1 LQYLQNNV
9 IIYHYM
15 SEQKI
20 ILPSK
25 PKAILEDGN
34 KGVFEIDGL
43 VPGYGYTLGNSLRR
57 IILSS
62 LPGAAITAVKID
74 GVSHEFSTIEGVKED
89 VITLLLNL
97 KNVRFQLIGDE
108 PVKVAFSVKGPK
120 IVTAAD
126 IGAKGAVSISNTDQ
140 YICEITSKTGI
151 NVELTVERGLGFV
164 PRDAHHKQKAD
175 IGIIFLDAIFS
186 PIRRVSYDVEEMRVG
201 DKTNFNRLRL
211 TIETDGTLSPRE
223 ALETSVNTMI
233 EQLAAIVSVDSGKII
248 AEIQA
253 ATAAKTPMMEAPAS
267 EEETA
272 SSSDEDSV
280 DVTDVLKNRIDAIG
294 LSTRTLNALSAANI
308 RTVGGIARKRVDDL
322 LEIDG
327 IGDKGITEIKEALA
341 QFNLSLKD

>member
-1 LQYLQNNV
+1 
-9 IIYHYM
+9 M

-25 PKAILEDGN
+25 PKAVLEEGN

-108 PVKVAFSVKGPK
+108 PAKVSFSVKGPK
-120 IVTAAD
+120 IITAAD
-126 IGAKGAVSISNTDQ
+126 INAKGAVSISNTDQ
-140 YICEITSKTGI
+140 YICEITGKAAL
-151 NVELTVERGLGFV
+151 NVEVTIERGLGFV

-175 IGIIFLDAIFS
+175 IGTIFLDAIFS

-201 DKTNFNRLRL
+201 DKTNFNRLRM
-211 TIETDGTLSPRE
+211 TIETDGTISPRE

-233 EQLAAIVSVDSGKII
+233 EQLAAIISVDSGKII

-253 ATAAKTPMMEAPAS
+253 ATAVKAPAMDS
-267 EEETA
+267 AMGAEETTA
-272 SSSDEDSV
+272 TNDEEAV

-322 LEIDG
+322 LEIEG

>member
-1 LQYLQNNV
+1 
-9 IIYHYM
+9 M

-25 PKAILEDGN
+25 PKAVLEEGN

-97 KNVRFQLIGDE
+97 KNVRFQLVGDE
-108 PVKVAFSVKGPK
+108 PVKVSFSVKGPK

-126 IGAKGAVSISNTDQ
+126 INAKGAVTVSNPEQ
-140 YICEITSKTGI
+140 YICEITGKAAL
-151 NVELTVERGLGFV
+151 NVEVTVERGLGFV

-175 IGIIFLDAIFS
+175 IGTIFLDAIFS

-211 TIETDGTLSPRE
+211 TIETDGTLSPRV
-223 ALETSVNTMI
+223 ALESSVQTMI
-233 EQLAAIVSVDSGKII
+233 EQLAAIISVDSGKII
-248 AEIQA
+248 ADIQA
-253 ATAAKTPMMEAPAS
+253 ATAVKAPVMESADTEEVS
-267 EEETA
+267 SESGKEEE
-272 SSSDEDSV
+272 

-308 RTVGGIARKRVDDL
+308 RTIGGIARKRVDDL

>member
-1 LQYLQNNV
+1 
-9 IIYHYM
+9 M

-25 PKAILEDGN
+25 PKAIVEEGN

-97 KNVRFQLIGDE
+97 KNVRFQLVGDE
-108 PVKVAFSVKGPK
+108 PVKVSFSVKGPK
-120 IVTAAD
+120 IVTAGD
-126 IGAKGAVSISNTDQ
+126 INAKGAVSVSNPDQ
-140 YICEITSKTGI
+140 YICEITGKANL
-151 NVELTVERGLGFV
+151 NVEITIERGLGFV

-175 IGIIFLDAIFS
+175 IGTIFLDAIFS

-223 ALETSVNTMI
+223 ALETSVQTMI
-233 EQLAAIVSVDSGKII
+233 EQLAAIISVDSGKII
-248 AEIQA
+248 ADIQA
-253 ATAAKTPMMEAPAS
+253 ATATKAPAMDATDA

-272 SSSDEDSV
+272 AAGEEEV

-308 RTVGGIARKRVDDL
+308 RTIGGIARKRVDDL

-327 IGDKGITEIKEALA
+327 IGDKGITEIKDALA

>member
-1 LQYLQNNV
+1 
-9 IIYHYM
+9 M

-25 PKAILEDGN
+25 PKAVLEEGN

-74 GVSHEFSTIEGVKED
+74 GVSHEFATIDGVKED
-89 VITLLLNL
+89 VITILLNL

-108 PVKVAFSVKGPK
+108 PAKISFSVKGPK
-120 IVTAAD
+120 VVTAAD
-126 IGAKGAVSISNTDQ
+126 INAKGVVSVSNNDQ
-140 YICEITSKTGI
+140 YICEITGKVGLNI
-151 NVELTVERGLGFV
+151 ELTIERGLGFV

-175 IGIIFLDAIFS
+175 IGTIFLDAIFS

-211 TIETDGTLSPRE
+211 TIETDGTLTPRE

-248 AEIQA
+248 AEVQA
-253 ATAAKTPMMEAPAS
+253 SMATKAPHVETTDS
-267 EEETA
+267 EEDVPSTG
-272 SSSDEDSV
+272 DEDSV

-327 IGDKGITEIKEALA
+327 IGDKGITEIKEALS

>member
-1 LQYLQNNV
+1 
-9 IIYHYM
+9 M

-25 PKAILEDGN
+25 PKAVLEEGN

-108 PVKVAFSVKGPK
+108 PVKVSFTVKGPK

-126 IGAKGAVSISNTDQ
+126 INAKGAVTVSNPDQ
-140 YICEITSKTGI
+140 YICEITGKASM
-151 NVELTVERGLGFV
+151 NVEVTVERGLGFV

-175 IGIIFLDAIFS
+175 IGTIFLDAIFS

-211 TIETDGTLSPRE
+211 TIETDGTLSPRV
-223 ALETSVNTMI
+223 ALESSVQTMI
-233 EQLAAIVSVDSGKII
+233 EQLAAIISVDSGKII
-248 AEIQA
+248 ADIQA
-253 ATAAKTPMMEAPAS
+253 ATAVKAPVMESADAEES
-267 EEETA
+267 AAVAGEEE
-272 SSSDEDSV
+272 V

-308 RTVGGIARKRVDDL
+308 RTIGGIARKRVDDL

>member
-1 LQYLQNNV
+1 
-9 IIYHYM
+9 M

-25 PKAILEDGN
+25 PKAVLEDGN

-74 GVSHEFSTIEGVKED
+74 GVSHEFATIDGVKED
-89 VITLLLNL
+89 VITMLLNL
-97 KNVRFQLIGDE
+97 KNVRFQLVGDE
-108 PVKVAFSVKGPK
+108 PAKISFSVKGPK
-120 IVTAAD
+120 VVTAAD
-126 IGAKGAVSISNTDQ
+126 INAKGAVSVSNPDQ
-140 YICEITSKTGI
+140 YICEITGKATLNI
-151 NVELTVERGLGFV
+151 ELTIERGLGFV

-175 IGIIFLDAIFS
+175 IGTIFLDAIFS

-211 TIETDGTLSPRE
+211 TIETDGTLSPRV

-248 AEIQA
+248 AEVQAAIAIKTPHVEA
-253 ATAAKTPMMEAPAS
+253 ATA
-267 EEETA
+267 EEDA
-272 SSSDEDSV
+272 VSSSVSDDDAV